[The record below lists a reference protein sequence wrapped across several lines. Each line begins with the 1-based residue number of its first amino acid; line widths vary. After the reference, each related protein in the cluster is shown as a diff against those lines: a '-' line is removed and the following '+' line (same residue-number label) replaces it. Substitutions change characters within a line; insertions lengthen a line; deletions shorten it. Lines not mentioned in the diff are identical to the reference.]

1 MPGGQSEAATSPPQ
15 APGLGRLRKQAGQN
29 AALTRA
35 AARRRRPEL
44 FARPLGGRSLAG
56 GRRPWGGEE
65 PPWRREAALAE
76 MAGGLEKKKRVRFAR
91 LDEDDEED
99 DEEELVVAAAAA
111 ASAKARGSGAGA
123 AGQALQPEVIVAD
136 RSGRRSRA
144 GGGGLTKQRPQE
156 AAAAAAAPGRALKWC
171 ISVTLCAAF
180 LGLGMAIAVLGP
192 TFQDLATNVNR
203 SVSQISYIFV
213 GRSTGYF
220 GGSLIG
226 GILFDY
232 MNAQLLLGLSM
243 LGTAVGLCAI
253 PWCKKAFLLTAMMS
267 VIGSAMGVLD
277 TGGNVLALAT
287 WKEEVGPHM
296 QALHFSFALGAFV
309 APILAKMALSSSHAD
324 LEVHL
329 NSSAD
334 NQTSLYSNSTD
345 PLGLNLHL
353 NKNFVWTY
361 VVIAFY
367 LFVVAL
373 IFFILYLK
381 KSHVRERTKLSV
393 QIYQSAKYHYVL
405 VILLSI
411 FFFCYVGA
419 EVTYG
424 SYIFTYAKT
433 FINMK
438 ESEAAGLNSLFWG
451 AFAACRGLA
460 ICCATC
466 CYPGTM
472 ILLSIIGTTVSSLF
486 LALFN
491 THQFSLW
498 LGSAVYGAS
507 MATIFPSGI
516 SWLEQYTTIE
526 GKSAS
531 MFVIGAALGEMCIP
545 AVVGF
550 LQGHFSSFPV
560 LMYTSVGAA
569 VMTAVLFPVMYKLAT
584 SSIDAKLNS
593 SGDSEVQEALL
604 SSSHLEEDEDGR
616 EWNEVDFELI
626 EMTDTQRNSV
636 IETSKKIQGEY
647 SASNSGH
654 PS

>member
-1 MPGGQSEAATSPPQ
+1 
-15 APGLGRLRKQAGQN
+15 
-29 AALTRA
+29 
-35 AARRRRPEL
+35 
-44 FARPLGGRSLAG
+44 
-56 GRRPWGGEE
+56 
-65 PPWRREAALAE
+65 
-76 MAGGLEKKKRVRFAR
+76 MAGALEEKKKRVRFAR
-91 LDEDDEED
+91 LQEDRD
-99 DEEELVVAAAAA
+99 DEEEEEEELVMAAAP
-111 ASAKARGSGAGA
+111 AKARGSARD
-123 AGQALQPEVIVAD
+123 ALQPEVIVAD

-144 GGGGLTKQRPQE
+144 GGGGPAKEQLRE
-156 AAAAAAAPGRALKWC
+156 AAAAAPGRALKWC
-171 ISVTLCAAF
+171 ISATLCAAF

-213 GRSTGYF
+213 GRSAGYF

-232 MNAQLLLGLSM
+232 MNAQLLLGFSM
-243 LGTAVGLCAI
+243 LGTAIGLCVI
-253 PWCKKAFLLTAMMS
+253 PWCKKALLLTAMMS

-309 APILAKMALSSSHAD
+309 APILAKMALSGSPTDSD
-324 LEVHL
+324 LHL

-334 NQTSLYSNSTD
+334 NQTSFNSHS
-345 PLGLNLHL
+345 PALLGPKLHL
-353 NKNFVWTY
+353 NMNFVWTY
-361 VVIAFY
+361 VVIGAY

-373 IFFILYLK
+373 IFLTLYLK
-381 KSHVRERTKLSV
+381 RSPVRDRTKLAA
-393 QIYQSAKYHYVL
+393 QKYQSTKYHYAL

-466 CYPGTM
+466 SYPGTM
-472 ILLSIIGTTVSSLF
+472 ILLSIIGTTISSLF
-486 LALFN
+486 LALFS
-491 THQFSLW
+491 THPFSLW

-526 GKSAS
+526 GKAAS

-584 SSIDAKLNS
+584 SSIDAKLNNP
-593 SGDSEVQEALL
+593 GDSEVQEALL

-616 EWNEVDFELI
+616 EWNEIDFEVI
-626 EMTDTQRNSV
+626 EMNDTLKNSV
-636 IETSKKIQGEY
+636 IETSKKIQGES
-647 SASNSGH
+647 SAAGSGQPSLGNTTFDSSPVLEVSAPRLKNSTTD
-654 PS
+654 